1 MRQAEIRSTQAW
13 PPPLGSVPHGNA
25 RMSGLGQRE
34 RDVLAAVARHFSAT
48 WEKGDGPAGGY
59 LTIAGKRIA
68 VEVRITKQ
76 RIAERGG
83 LTKPRLRF
91 DRVALGFVRRLQA
104 ALSAS
109 VPDGRTL
116 ILTITAPIRVPA
128 KTAAALEDNIRT
140 YLARQS
146 GQGEA
151 KHTIHGNQIRVRL
164 VKDASRQTTKVIG
177 FVHNPDSDPDVLFD
191 ITLSLIERIG
201 AKACMDAAAG
211 SAGERWLVL
220 AGDDRLSSIEPYR
233 HVYSQLSILTGFK
246 KILMVLADGRIEALT
261 K

>member
-1 MRQAEIRSTQAW
+1 
-13 PPPLGSVPHGNA
+13 
-25 RMSGLGQRE
+25 MSGVGKRE
-34 RDVLAAVARHFSAT
+34 RAALEAVARHFSAT
-48 WEKGDGPAGGY
+48 WEKGEAPPDAY

-68 VEVRITKQ
+68 VEVTTTKL

-104 ALSAS
+104 AL
-109 VPDGRTL
+109 
-116 ILTITAPIRVPA
+116 
-128 KTAAALEDNIRT
+128 EDNIRT

-146 GQGEA
+146 AHGEA

-164 VKDASRQTTKVIG
+164 VKGGSRRTTKVIG

-201 AKACMDAAAG
+201 AKARTGAPAR
-211 SAGERWLVL
+211 SADDRWLVL
-220 AGDDRLSSIEPYR
+220 AGDDRFSYIEPYR
-233 HVYSQLSILTGFK
+233 HVYSQLSIPTGLK
-246 KILMVLADGRIEALT
+246 NILVVLADGRIETLT
-261 K
+261 G

>member
-1 MRQAEIRSTQAW
+1 
-13 PPPLGSVPHGNA
+13 
-25 RMSGLGQRE
+25 MSGLGQRE
-34 RDVLAAVARHFSAT
+34 RAVLAAVARHFSAT
-48 WEKGDGPAGGY
+48 WEKGDAPSGGY
-59 LTIAGKRIA
+59 LKIAGKRIA

-116 ILTITAPIRVPA
+116 ILTITAPIRAPS

-146 GQGEA
+146 GEGVA

-164 VKDASRQTTKVIG
+164 VKGGSRQTTKVIG

-201 AKACMDAAAG
+201 AKARTGAPAR
-211 SAGERWLVL
+211 SAGDRWLVL
-220 AGDDRLSSIEPYR
+220 AGDDRFSHMETYR
-233 HVYSQLSILTGFK
+233 HVYPQLSIPTDFK
-246 KILMVLADGRIEALT
+246 KILMVLAGGRIETLT
-261 K
+261 G

>member
-1 MRQAEIRSTQAW
+1 
-13 PPPLGSVPHGNA
+13 
-25 RMSGLGQRE
+25 MSGVGKRE
-34 RDVLAAVARHFSAT
+34 RAALEAVARHFSAT
-48 WEKGDGPAGGY
+48 WEKGEAPPDAY

-68 VEVRITKQ
+68 VEVTTTKL

-104 ALSAS
+104 A
-109 VPDGRTL
+109 P
-116 ILTITAPIRVPA
+116 
-128 KTAAALEDNIRT
+128 EDNIRT

-146 GQGEA
+146 AQGEA

-164 VKDASRQTTKVIG
+164 VKGGSRRTTKVIG

-201 AKACMDAAAG
+201 AKARTGAPAR
-211 SAGERWLVL
+211 SADDRWLVL
-220 AGDDRLSSIEPYR
+220 AGDDRFSYIEPYR
-233 HVYSQLSILTGFK
+233 HVYSQLSIPTGFK
-246 KILMVLADGRIEALT
+246 KILVVLADGRIET
-261 K
+261 MTG

>member
-1 MRQAEIRSTQAW
+1 
-13 PPPLGSVPHGNA
+13 
-25 RMSGLGQRE
+25 MSGVGKRE
-34 RDVLAAVARHFSAT
+34 RAALEAVARHFSAT
-48 WEKGDGPAGGY
+48 WEKGEAPPDAY

-68 VEVRITKQ
+68 VEVTTTKL

-104 ALSAS
+104 A
-109 VPDGRTL
+109 P
-116 ILTITAPIRVPA
+116 
-128 KTAAALEDNIRT
+128 EDNIRT

-146 GQGEA
+146 AQGEA

-164 VKDASRQTTKVIG
+164 VKGGSRRTTKVIG

-201 AKACMDAAAG
+201 AKARTGAPAS
-211 SAGERWLVL
+211 SADDRWLVL
-220 AGDDRLSSIEPYR
+220 AGDDRFSYIEPYR
-233 HVYSQLSILTGFK
+233 HVYSQLSIPTGFK
-246 KILMVLADGRIEALT
+246 KILVVLADGRIETLT
-261 K
+261 G

>member
-1 MRQAEIRSTQAW
+1 
-13 PPPLGSVPHGNA
+13 
-25 RMSGLGQRE
+25 MSGVGKRE
-34 RDVLAAVARHFSAT
+34 RAALEAVARHFSAT
-48 WEKGDGPAGGY
+48 WEKGEAPPDAY

-68 VEVRITKQ
+68 VEVTTTKL

-104 ALSAS
+104 AL
-109 VPDGRTL
+109 
-116 ILTITAPIRVPA
+116 
-128 KTAAALEDNIRT
+128 EDNIRT

-146 GQGEA
+146 AQGEA

-164 VKDASRQTTKVIG
+164 VKGGSRRTTKVIG

-201 AKACMDAAAG
+201 AKARTGAPAR
-211 SAGERWLVL
+211 SADDRWLVL
-220 AGDDRLSSIEPYR
+220 AGDDRFSYIEPYR
-233 HVYSQLSILTGFK
+233 HVYSQLSIPTGFK
-246 KILMVLADGRIEALT
+246 KILVVLADGRIET
-261 K
+261 MTG

>member
-1 MRQAEIRSTQAW
+1 MRLLPGISLR
-13 PPPLGSVPHGNA
+13 PGK
-25 RMSGLGQRE
+25 R
-34 RDVLAAVARHFSAT
+34 
-48 WEKGDGPAGGY
+48 GDAPSGGY
-59 LTIAGKRIA
+59 LKIAGKRIA

-116 ILTITAPIRVPA
+116 ILSITAPIRVPA
-128 KTAAALEDNIRT
+128 KTAAALEDNVRT

-146 GQGEA
+146 GEGVA

-164 VKDASRQTTKVIG
+164 VKGGSRQTTKVIG
-177 FVHNPDSDPDVLFD
+177 FVHNPDSDPDVLLD
-191 ITLSLIERIG
+191 IALSLIERIG
-201 AKACMDAAAG
+201 AKARTGAPAR
-211 SAGERWLVL
+211 SAGDRWLVL
-220 AGDDRLSSIEPYR
+220 AGDDRFSYIEPYR
-233 HVYSQLSILTGFK
+233 HVYSQLSIPTDFK
-246 KILMVLADGRIEALT
+246 KILMVLADGRIETLT
-261 K
+261 G

>member
-1 MRQAEIRSTQAW
+1 
-13 PPPLGSVPHGNA
+13 
-25 RMSGLGQRE
+25 MSGLGQRE
-34 RDVLAAVARHFSAT
+34 RAVLAAVARHFSAT
-48 WEKGDGPAGGY
+48 WEKG
-59 LTIAGKRIA
+59 RRS
-68 VEVRITKQ
+68 VRRLSQDRREANCRRGQDNKQ

-128 KTAAALEDNIRT
+128 KTAAALEDNVRT

-146 GQGEA
+146 GEGVA

-164 VKDASRQTTKVIG
+164 VKGGSRQTTKVIG

-201 AKACMDAAAG
+201 AKACKGAPG
-211 SAGERWLVL
+211 RSAGDRWLVL
-220 AGDDRLSSIEPYR
+220 AGDERFSHMETYR
-233 HVYSQLSILTGFK
+233 HVYPQLSIPTDFK
-246 KILMVLADGRIEALT
+246 KVLMVLADGRIETLT
-261 K
+261 G